1 MEPTQA
7 MVNEY
12 KLKQFAKAMFKV
24 IDTKYAPKYAL
35 KVKID
40 HNNINKELKQKCAAH
55 PYNVLGWTLTTFEKA
70 LVGKKNWKTD
80 PVPFLWIKVAE
91 KDGKYQHGYVLFGG
105 TNYMSDKIQGAIDR
119 VREQLLGTIEV
130 NMMKINSIADLEID
144 PGTITYLDAEGN
156 PKLRNVIGSKTI
168 LGLQADKQS

>member
-12 KLKQFAKAMFKV
+12 KLKQFAKAMLKV

-35 KVKID
+35 KIKID

-91 KDGKYQHGYVLFGG
+91 KDGKYQHGYVLLGG

-144 PGTITYLDAEGN
+144 PSTITYIDAEGN

-168 LGLQADKQS
+168 LGLQTEQK

>member
-35 KVKID
+35 KIKID
-40 HNNINKELKQKCAAH
+40 HNNINKELKQKCMAH

-70 LVGKKNWKTD
+70 LVGKKNWKTS
-80 PVPFLWIKVAE
+80 PLPFLWIKVAE
-91 KDGKYQHGYVLFGG
+91 KDGKYQHGYVLLGG
-105 TNYMSDKIQGAIDR
+105 TNYISDKIQGAIDR

-144 PGTITYLDAEGN
+144 TGTITYIDAEGN
-156 PKLRNVIGSKTI
+156 PKLRNIISSKTL
-168 LGLQADKQS
+168 LGL

>member
-1 MEPTQA
+1 MEPTPA

-12 KLKQFAKAMFKV
+12 KQKQFVKAMYKV

-35 KVKID
+35 KIKID
-40 HNNINKELKQKCAAH
+40 HNNLNKELKQKCMAH

-70 LVGKKNWKTD
+70 LVGKKNWKTS
-80 PVPFLWIKVAE
+80 PLPFLWIRVAE
-91 KDGKYQHGYVLFGG
+91 KDEKYQHGYVLLSG

-144 PGTITYLDAEGN
+144 PGVITYIDAEGN
-156 PKLRNVIGSKTI
+156 AKLRNVISSKTI
-168 LGLQADKQS
+168 LGL

>member
-12 KLKQFAKAMFKV
+12 KLKQFAKAMLKV

-35 KVKID
+35 KIKID
-40 HNNINKELKQKCAAH
+40 HNNINKELKQKCMAH
-55 PYNVLGWTLTTFEKA
+55 PYNVLGWTLMTFEKA
-70 LVGKKNWKTD
+70 LVGKKNWKTN

-91 KDGKYQHGYVLFGG
+91 KDGKYQHGYVLLGG

-144 PGTITYLDAEGN
+144 PSTITYIDAEGN
-156 PKLRNVIGSKTI
+156 PKLRNVISSKT
-168 LGLQADKQS
+168 LLCPVKEAE